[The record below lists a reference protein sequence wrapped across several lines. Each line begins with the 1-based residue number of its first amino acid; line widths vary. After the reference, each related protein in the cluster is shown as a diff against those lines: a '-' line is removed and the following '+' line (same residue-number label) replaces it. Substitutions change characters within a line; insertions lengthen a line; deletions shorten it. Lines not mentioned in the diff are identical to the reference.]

1 MIDIET
7 MGRTPDAVITAI
19 AAARFDIMTGIIDD
33 EFYEVVDWKRQPG
46 RVIEPDTVSWW
57 MEQDRAAR
65 EEFSKP
71 GLNLDLTLE
80 CLARFIERDDMENN
94 EIIWVNNP
102 EFDISILTHAYYNV
116 PMRSALYDASPPWKF
131 WNIRDCRTLR
141 AVAKEIVNH
150 KDFERGE
157 KHNALENVRYQIR
170 YVSAMWLALKD
181 QGPNIKRGE

>member
-80 CLARFIERDDMENN
+80 CLARFIERDDTENN
-94 EIIWVNNP
+94 EIVWTWSCQ
-102 EFDISILTHAYYNV
+102 FSCL
-116 PMRSALYDASPPWKF
+116 
-131 WNIRDCRTLR
+131 
-141 AVAKEIVNH
+141 
-150 KDFERGE
+150 
-157 KHNALENVRYQIR
+157 
-170 YVSAMWLALKD
+170 
-181 QGPNIKRGE
+181 